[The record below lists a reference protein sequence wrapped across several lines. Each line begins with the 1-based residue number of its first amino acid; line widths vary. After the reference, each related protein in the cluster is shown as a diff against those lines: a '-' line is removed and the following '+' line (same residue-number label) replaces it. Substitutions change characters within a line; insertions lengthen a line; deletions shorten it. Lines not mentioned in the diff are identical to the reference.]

1 MVRFS
6 DDNSLMERRSTKL
19 YSSRSLSRSSKPM
32 RLYVFVGRERT
43 VALYLSSSRV
53 YSSFSRKLRTR
64 TTIEERTGFSSFLT
78 VFDYH
83 DPTKWKPSS
92 VHEASVF
99 FLLSLRDYRY
109 NVLRLRILVSSYTTG
124 DIYVKITKA
133 NVHTSYEM

>member
-19 YSSRSLSRSSKPM
+19 YSSRLLSRSSKPM
-32 RLYVFVGRERT
+32 RLYVFIERERERERT

-53 YSSFSRKLRTR
+53 YSPFSRKLRTR
-64 TTIEERTGFSSFLT
+64 TTTEERTGFSSFLT

-92 VHEASVF
+92 VRGFRLLFTLPSGLPLQRASTSNPCKLVYDRRH
-99 FLLSLRDYRY
+99 LR
-109 NVLRLRILVSSYTTG
+109 
-124 DIYVKITKA
+124 
-133 NVHTSYEM
+133 